1 MSKVIKAALI
11 AAAIVF
17 TAGAAAGVTIGGFG
31 MLTTAAG
38 ALTATGMAVLTFTTQ
53 LLGGLIGGMGSK
65 GGNAGGGNFG
75 SKFAARAAIA
85 PRQIIYGQCRVGGT
99 YVHMSTS
106 GTDNHRFHGVIVLSG
121 HEIEELVSVKLN
133 DTVLT
138 TSTTTENSTTVFK
151 VTNTKFRN
159 SDNDNAFDNSG
170 TLIKFTFEDGSQT
183 SANQFMVSNV
193 SSIGNNHIG
202 KDCAFVYIT
211 MIFDAEVFGGGVPQL
226 SFEVKGKKVFDP
238 RNNQTAYST
247 NPALCIRD
255 YISNT
260 VYGLKAPNAEI
271 NDATTAGGF
280 AAAANVCDQTVNL
293 APSGSETRY
302 TANGFTNF
310 SADGGAVLES
320 LLSTCAGQIS
330 YTNGKFNIFAGAS
343 QTPSLTITDDHLLDQ
358 VQLVTNPQSGE
369 LFNSV
374 KPIHIDKDNGYNSID
389 GLVFEDTTL
398 LANDT
403 PTGESSANYKKLLE
417 VQLPFTTSK
426 TEAQRLAKIALL
438 SSRQVK
444 TVSLFTSLKFFRLQ
458 PNDWVYVTNER
469 LGFNQKVFEVLSTNV
484 EINTSG
490 DSIIVG
496 NRLQLKEVEAAVF
509 NYATSEYQ
517 DPVDEGGSDD
527 GGDYSVSTPTGLAL
541 TQLSFVEG
549 ATFKADIQANWTNI
563 ANDAIVG
570 TEVAYKLSTETEYSG
585 DIVVGK
591 GVSSARI
598 PNVVVGKTYNVK
610 VKHIDLNGVSSAYSS
625 AVNISISDPSSI
637 AAPTNFAATS
647 NRVGILLSWTNP
659 SNTNLRAIKVYRKTT
674 DSEPTNENSLV
685 HTMIGEPNA
694 TSRFYQGQMDG
705 LTAGVTYYFWVRAI
719 THNGTQSAFSSS
731 VNGSYSV
738 YDKADINLS
747 NVEDKSSADIRGEI
761 VEADLVG
768 SGNAFSVKP
777 NKTEVADTST
787 EGIFSITLDEGSA
800 TNVNVFSS
808 AERTKLDR
816 LRLGKDPSDATK
828 SILNDNISISKVSG
842 AVRLTGGSGSSSDVS
857 FDNSDVGLG
866 NVTNDAQIKTDG
878 SNAPNILKNDQIT
891 LSKSGSGALSLS
903 GGGAGSVSFAKGDVG
918 LGNVINAAQVRAD
931 LSGAPAGI
939 LNSNVDAD
947 HVGLGN
953 VTNESKATMFA
964 DPTFT
969 GTVAGVS
976 KSMVGLGNVTN
987 DAQVKDDLS
996 NLTLNSSDL
1005 EVSGGS
1011 LQAKNALK
1019 NSQVTLAKSEAG
1031 VLSLTNGNA
1040 ATVSFDNSDVG
1051 LGNVTNDAQIKTD
1064 GSNAPNSLKNN
1075 QITISKSGSGALS
1088 LSGGGSGSVS
1098 LDNTDVGLSN
1108 VTNHAQVKD
1117 DLSNLTLNST
1127 DLEVSSGTLQAK
1139 NALKNSQIS
1148 ISAGGVLSN
1157 AGGGTVTATGLGAVK
1172 TDLTNAPNAIKND
1185 QVTLSKDSDGNISL
1199 DNAGSGSIFLSKAD
1213 VGLGNVGN
1221 VSVAN
1226 IRSGTTATDV
1236 GLGNVTNDAQVK
1248 LDLTNAPNAIKNN
1261 QITLSL
1267 SGTSIGLNNAGSG
1280 TQTLSKTNVGLSD
1293 LDSLE
1298 SGTGTKLAGIEAGAT
1313 VGAKLDDNLVDENNN
1328 DLASAD
1334 VVTSQGTSNDTNNVN
1349 SVAKA
1354 DITGGITGTQTNV
1367 ANVIQNLAA
1376 GTQNIN
1382 AGALNAGSINTS
1394 LLKLQELFLPTE
1406 GTATAG
1412 QTVSIFST
1420 MTQVSLGSIG
1430 DGAGFYMGTVS
1441 FDITDA
1447 QNDDIRGASIH
1458 IDLKSGS
1465 TVVYTKYFP
1474 IGIKEGNQYYDAGD
1488 QFGDTNDLPVMHL
1501 EFAYFHTSNTALN
1514 LFINA
1519 DSNDTVTTCLVKA
1532 RAVRFGAE
1540 TVTFN
1545 PTSISAVT
1553 GATASST
1560 QDSGTVT
1567 VSGFSG
1573 SKQVNLTGNS
1583 TALVSIN
1590 GGTFVN
1596 AASAGTITAN
1606 QTFEIRLTA
1615 SATAGTTR
1623 SATVEIGGTAI
1634 TFSVTTAGTYTP
1646 TYSGGGGSGSA
1657 GGGFENTTQLN

>member
-1 MSKVIKAALI
+1 MSKVIKAALV

-17 TAGAAAGVTIGGFG
+17 TAGAATVGFG
-31 MLTTAAG
+31 ATLTQLTFVATG
-38 ALTATGMAVLTFTTQ
+38 TLTATGMAVFTFITT
-53 LLGGLIGGMGSK
+53 LVGGLVGGMGSK
-65 GGNAGGGNFG
+65 GGAAGGDNFG
-75 SKFAARAAIA
+75 AKFAARGAIT
-85 PRQIIYGQCRVGGT
+85 PRQIVYGQCRVGGT

-106 GTDNHRFHGVIVLSG
+106 GTDNSIFHGVIVLAG
-121 HEIEELVSVKLN
+121 HEIQSLEKIKIN
-133 DTVLT
+133 DTTLT
-138 TSTTTENSTTVFK
+138 TSTTTINSETVFK
-151 VTNTKFRN
+151 VTNSKFRN
-159 SDNDNAFDNSG
+159 TDNDNAFDNSG
-170 TLIKFTFEDGSQT
+170 TLIRFVFEDGSQT
-183 SANQFMVSNV
+183 TANQFMVAQV
-193 SSIGNNHIG
+193 SSIGQNHIG
-202 KDCAFVYIT
+202 KDCAFVYIQ
-211 MIFDAEVFGGGVPQL
+211 MAFDAEAFGGGVPQI
-226 SFEVKGKKVFDP
+226 SFEIKGKKVFDP
-238 RNNQTAYST
+238 RTNATAFSD

-260 VYGLKAPNAEI
+260 TYGLKARNEEI

-293 APSGSETRY
+293 APSGTETRY
-302 TANGFTNF
+302 TCNGFTNM
-310 SADGGAVLES
+310 SADGSAVLEV
-320 LLSTCAGQIS
+320 LLSSCAGRIS

-343 QTPSLTITDDHLLDQ
+343 QTPSLTITDDHLLDAVQ
-358 VQLVTNPQSGE
+358 VSTNPQSGE
-369 LFNSV
+369 LFNAV
-374 KPIHIDKDNGYNSID
+374 KPIHIDKNNNFNSVD
-389 GLVFEDTTL
+389 GIVFEDSTL

-403 PTGESSANYKKLLE
+403 PSGESSANYKKMLE
-417 VQLPFTTSK
+417 VQLPFTTSG
-426 TEAQRLAKIALL
+426 TMAQRIAKISLL
-438 SSRQVK
+438 SQRQ
-444 TVSLFTSLKFFRLQ
+444 TTTISLFTSLKFFRLQ

-469 LGFNQKVFEVLSTNV
+469 LGFSQKVFEVISSSIEVSNQ
-484 EINTSG
+484 G
-490 DSIIVG
+490 DTVIIG
-496 NRLQLKEVEAAVF
+496 NRLNLKEVEAAVF
-509 NYATSEYQ
+509 NYATSDYQ
-517 DPVDEGGSDD
+517 DPIDEGGGDD
-527 GGDYSVSTPTGLAL
+527 GGDYSVSAPTGLS
-541 TQLSFVEG
+541 LSQRSEIEG
-549 ATFKADIQANWTNI
+549 ATFKADILASWTNI
-563 ANDAIVG
+563 QSDKIIG
-570 TEVAYKLSTETEYSG
+570 TEVAYKLSTDTNFTG
-585 DIVVGK
+585 DIFVGK
-591 GVSSARI
+591 GVSTALI

-610 VKHIDLNGVSSAYSS
+610 VKHLDLNGVASDYTTP
-625 AVNISISDPSSI
+625 VNIAITDPSSL
-637 AAPTNFAATS
+637 AAPTSFTATS
-647 NRVGILLSWTNP
+647 NRVGILLKWTNP
-659 SNTNLRAIKVYRKTT
+659 SNSNLRAIKVYRKTV
-674 DSEPTNENSLV
+674 DSTPTNDTNLV
-685 HTMIGEPNA
+685 HTMNGEPNA
-694 TSRFYQGQMDG
+694 VSRFFQGQMDG
-705 LTAGVTYYFWVRAI
+705 LTAGTTYFFWLRAI
-719 THNGTQSAFSSS
+719 THNGTHSAFTDS
-731 VNGSYSV
+731 VSGSYSV
-738 YDKADINLS
+738 YDKVDINLS

-761 VEADLVG
+761 VESDLVG

-777 NKTEVADTST
+777 NKTTFADGST
-787 EGIFSITLDEGSA
+787 EGAFNFSLDDGTA
-800 TNVNVFSS
+800 TGVNVFTS

-816 LRLGKDPSDATK
+816 LRLGQDPSDASK
-828 SILNDNISISKVSG
+828 SIQNDDISISKVSG

-866 NVTNDAQIKTDG
+866 NVLNAAQVKTDL
-878 SNAPNILKNDQIT
+878 SNAPNAIKNDQITISKDGSGALSLDNAGSGSITLDNSDVGLSNVTNHAQVKDDLSNLTINSSDLEVSSGSLQAKNALKNNQIT

-976 KSMVGLGNVTN
+976 KGMVGLGNVTN

-996 NLTLNSSDL
+996 NLTINSSDL
-1005 EVSGGS
+1005 EVS
-1011 LQAKNALK
+1011 
-1019 NSQVTLAKSEAG
+1019 
-1031 VLSLTNGNA
+1031 
-1040 ATVSFDNSDVG
+1040 
-1051 LGNVTNDAQIKTD
+1051 
-1064 GSNAPNSLKNN
+1064 
-1075 QITISKSGSGALS
+1075 SGS
-1088 LSGGGSGSVS
+1088 
-1098 LDNTDVGLSN
+1098 
-1108 VTNHAQVKD
+1108 
-1117 DLSNLTLNST
+1117 
-1127 DLEVSSGTLQAK
+1127 LQAK

-1221 VSVAN
+1221 VSVSN

-1267 SGTSIGLNNAGSG
+1267 SGTTLGLNNAGSG

-1328 DLASAD
+1328 DLASSD

-1354 DITGGITGTQTNV
+1354 DITGSITGTQTNV
-1367 ANVIQNLAA
+1367 ANVVQSLAA

-1382 AGALNAGSINTS
+1382 AGALNAGTINTS
-1394 LLKLQELFLPTE
+1394 LLKLDELFLPTE

-1412 QTVSIFST
+1412 QTVNIFST

-1447 QNDDIRGASIH
+1447 QSDRIRGASIH

-1465 TVVYTKYFP
+1465 TTVYTKYFP

-1488 QFGDTNDLPVMHL
+1488 AFGHGADLPVMHL

-1519 DSNDTVTTCLVKA
+1519 DSTDTTTTCLVKA

-1567 VSGFSG
+1567 VSGFTG
-1573 SKQVNLTGNS
+1573 TKQVNLSGNS
-1583 TALVSIN
+1583 SALVSIN

-1596 AASAGTITAN
+1596 AASAGTISAN

-1623 SATVEIGGTAI
+1623 TATVEIGGTAI
-1634 TFSVTTAGTYTP
+1634 TFSVQTAGTYTP
-1646 TYSGGGGSGSA
+1646 TYSGGGGSGGA
-1657 GGGFENTTQLN
+1657 GGGFETTTQLN